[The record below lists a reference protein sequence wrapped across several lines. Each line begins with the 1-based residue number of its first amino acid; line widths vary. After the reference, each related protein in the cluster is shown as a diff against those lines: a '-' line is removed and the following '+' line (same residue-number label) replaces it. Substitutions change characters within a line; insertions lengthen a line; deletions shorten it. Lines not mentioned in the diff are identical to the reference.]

1 VTAPDHPGEPARP
14 GSAAG
19 HRDLGTD
26 AGGDEVLDLL
36 GIGFGPSNLGL
47 AIALA
52 EPAATGPAAPL
63 RAAFL
68 ERQPRFGWHRGML
81 IDDATMQV
89 SFLKDLVTQRNPA
102 SDFSFVSYLHEQ
114 GRLTDF
120 INHKTLFPLRIEFH
134 DYLEWC
140 ASRLDHLVAYDREVI
155 DVVPVDDDGVVVAF
169 DVVARDRAG
178 RTTVRRARDVVV
190 APGLSPRLPAGVTP
204 GPRVWHNHDIL
215 ARVETV
221 PPTPAP
227 RRFAVVGAGQSAAE
241 VVGYLHRRFP
251 TAEVCSIFARWG
263 YTPADDSPYAN
274 RIFDPD
280 AVDDYF
286 GADEAVKRMLIDYHR
301 NTNYSV
307 VDGELIE
314 DLYRR
319 EYQERVLGRPRLR
332 MLNASRVVA
341 TDPRPDAVDVEVES
355 LATGER
361 TRLEVDALVYATGYE
376 PADVGCLL
384 GEAGKLLVRREDG
397 TPAVERDYRLRLDV
411 PAAGALYAQGGTEH
425 THGISSTLLSNIA
438 LRAGEIVASVVA
450 RRAEPVVRRPV
461 GAGVTTG

>member
-1 VTAPDHPGEPARP
+1 VTAPDDRR
-14 GSAAG
+14 AG
-19 HRDLGTD
+19 GGAGRHDHD
-26 AGGDEVLDLL
+26 AGDVLDLI

-47 AIALA
+47 AIALTERA
-52 EPAATGPAAPL
+52 EGQGAGL

-102 SDFSFVSYLHEQ
+102 SDFSFVSFLHQ
-114 GRLTDF
+114 RGRLTDF

-140 ASRLDHLVAYDREVI
+140 AARLDHLVTYDREVV

-169 DVVARDRAG
+169 DVVARDSAG

-190 APGLSPRLPAGVTP
+190 APGLSPRLPAGVSP

-215 ARVETV
+215 RRVETV
-221 PPTPAP
+221 PAP
-227 RRFAVVGAGQSAAE
+227 QRFAVVGAGQSAAE
-241 VVGYLHRRFP
+241 VVDYLHRSFP

-263 YTPADDSPYAN
+263 YAPADDSPYAN

-280 AVDDYF
+280 AVDVYF
-286 GADEAVKRMLIDYHR
+286 AAGEPVKQMLMDYHR

-319 EYQERVLGRPRLR
+319 EYRERVQGRRRLR
-332 MLNASRVVA
+332 MLNASRVVS
-341 TDPRPDAVDVEVES
+341 TEPRADGVTLDVEH

-361 TRLEVDALVYATGYE
+361 TRLDVDAIVYATGYE

-384 GEAGKLLVRREDG
+384 GQAGKLIARRADG
-397 TPAVERDYRLRLDV
+397 APAVERDYRLRLDA
-411 PAAGALYAQGGTEH
+411 PCEAAVYAQGGTEH
-425 THGISSTLLSNIA
+425 THGLSSTLLSNIA
-438 LRAGEIVASVVA
+438 VRAGEIVASVVA
-450 RRAEPVVRRPV
+450 RRREDQPSTGCRAP
-461 GAGVTTG
+461 AGVLM